1 MLTEF
6 VREMNQSVLDYLF
19 AGSRKANLP
28 VTISV
33 QPRKGEAIWNLE
45 TGKLVTSEL
54 VPTIKTQTQRIGKN
68 ALSFIVPHIR
78 FNDANLAGEGRILNI
93 ELELPNGKIKF
104 EAIGEHYERIGKRT
118 SLASYLIEAKI
129 FYITPLAEE
138 IYNDFLRRGE
148 KNAVAKQESLVFGI
162 TQR

>member
-19 AGSRKANLP
+19 AGSRKVKIP

-54 VPTIKTQTQRIGKN
+54 VPTIKTHTQRISKDS
-68 ALSFIVPHIR
+68 LSFIVPHIR

-129 FYITPLAEE
+129 FYITPFAEE
-138 IYNDFLRRGE
+138 IFNEFLRRGE